1 MRLGTMDSG
10 YALIPRIKLATVR
23 RLGGVA
29 IEEAAKSFLYRPR
42 WGRPFAAIL
51 QSLLRGR
58 SSWTVGE
65 RELFAAFVS
74 RLNRCSYCVGAHGAV
89 ASKHVGDAAF
99 QIALAD
105 WRTAPVR
112 AEARAMLGFL
122 EAMTLDPGT
131 LGPTDAAA
139 LMAVGVDRRSALEG
153 IYIGWWFN
161 VGNRCADAFGLQQP
175 PPESLPRAVRF
186 LLLLGYR
193 V

>member
-1 MRLGTMDSG
+1 MRLATMDGG
-10 YALIPRIKLATVR
+10 YPLASRIKLATVR

-42 WGRPFAAIL
+42 WGRPLAAIL
-51 QSLLRGR
+51 QSLLRGH
-58 SSWTVGE
+58 SAWTVGE

-74 RLNRCSYCVGAHGAV
+74 KLNRCSYCVGAHGAL
-89 ASKHVGDAAF
+89 ASKHIGNETF
-99 QIALAD
+99 QSALAD

-112 AEARAMLGFL
+112 AEVRAMLAFL
-122 EAMTLDPGT
+122 ETMTLRPGA
-131 LGPTDAAA
+131 LGPVDAAA
-139 LMAVGVDRRSALEG
+139 LTAGGVDRRAALEA

-161 VGNRCADAFGLQQP
+161 VGNRSADAFGLQQP
-175 PPESLPRAVRF
+175 PPNSLPRAVRF